1 MQELINRYGLKER
14 LEENNFSTYKAD
26 TEERKLALIKSMSFI
41 KKFDGSQCML
51 LQGQVGAGKT
61 HLALAI
67 MGVLLEKYTIVPFM
81 YTEEIGKLR
90 IDRDSFYEENQEH
103 YRKTIDKYKEAQ
115 VLLIEDLFWG
125 KKSEK
130 ELEIAYEIINY
141 RYNRKKPMIITTELT
156 RAELLNLNEALA
168 SRIIQRCGE
177 DGEFIIDFGKN
188 TKLNARLA

>member
-1 MQELINRYGLKER
+1 MINRYGLKER
-14 LEENNFSTYKAD
+14 LEQNTFSNFKIDSNIRKEAVLKAMNFVK
-26 TEERKLALIKSMSFI
+26 T
-41 KKFDGSQCML
+41 FDGTQSII

-67 MGVLLEKYTIVPFM
+67 MGKLIDKYSIIPFM
-81 YTEEIGKLR
+81 YTEQISKLR
-90 IDRDSFYEENQEH
+90 IDKESFYEENQEY
-103 YRKTIDKYKEAQ
+103 YRNTIEKYKNAQ

-156 RAELLNLNEALA
+156 KLELLNLNEALS
-168 SRIIQRCGE
+168 SRIIQMCG
-177 DGEFIIDFGKN
+177 DFIIDFKKDIN
-188 TKLNARLA
+188 LNARLA